1 MMQCFQKQPIVTLGA
16 ASRQRH
22 AERSSSRHCRGHADR
37 PRQSINHIESQR
49 GILNHVPESI
59 VPTAQENIMANT
71 ELPARLKDHAGPGG
85 LGVGDLEVP
94 RLKLLQAS
102 SPELA
107 EFNNA
112 RQGEFWHSLID
123 ERIGSTVR
131 ICPIYINW
139 RFILWR
145 PREAGGGILA
155 RADDG
160 KHWMPADSEFTVKLK
175 SGHEVTWR
183 TARTVAA
190 SGLNK
195 RGSYDPGDPDSPP
208 AVTRMY
214 SIVCSFPDRQDWP
227 PAVVILQRT
236 AIKVATKLIGQLKV
250 LRAPSFGVILEMASF
265 KDKSPSGEF
274 YNYAFE
280 IDGPVEDKLFYGK
293 NFAQYRFFIEQ
304 GLKVKDLEGA
314 QED

>member
-1 MMQCFQKQPIVTLGA
+1 MAKTQSPASMQK
-16 ASRQRH
+16 
-22 AERSSSRHCRGHADR
+22 
-37 PRQSINHIESQR
+37 
-49 GILNHVPESI
+49 
-59 VPTAQENIMANT
+59 
-71 ELPARLKDHAGPGG
+71 HAGPGG
-85 LGVGDLEVP
+85 VGVGDVEIP

-102 SPELA
+102 SPELT

-112 RQGEFWHSLID
+112 RQGEFWHSLIND
-123 ERIGSTVR
+123 RIGSSVR
-131 ICPIYINW
+131 ICPVYIDR

-160 KHWMPADSEFTVKLK
+160 NHWTPAETEFTVKLK
-175 SGHEVTWR
+175 SGHEVKWR

-190 SGLNK
+190 SRLDR
-195 RGSYDPGDPDSPP
+195 RGSYNPNDPNSPP
-208 AVTRMY
+208 AATRMY
-214 SIVCSFPDRQDWP
+214 SIVCSFPDRQDLP
-227 PAVVILQRT
+227 PAVVILQRAAT
-236 AIKVATKLIGQLKV
+236 KVATKLIGKLKV

-280 IDGPVEDKLFYGK
+280 IVGPVEDRAFYEE
-293 NFAQYRFFIEQ
+293 NFAQYRFLMEQ

-314 QED
+314 QEDEASSAEEKF